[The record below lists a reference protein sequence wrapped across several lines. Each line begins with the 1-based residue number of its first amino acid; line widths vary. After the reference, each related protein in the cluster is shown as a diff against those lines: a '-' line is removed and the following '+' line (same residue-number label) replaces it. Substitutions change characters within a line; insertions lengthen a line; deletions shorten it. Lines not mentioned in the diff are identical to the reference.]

1 MKILVVLLFA
11 LLFFVNISAQ
21 APRISNVSGRV
32 KDEAGKVIADASIT
46 LLSSRQS
53 VLAATKTKVDGTFD
67 LPQIAWGSYELL
79 ITAEGFGARRAAV
92 NSPLSS
98 GFEVILAPA
107 ALTDEVSVT
116 AEFGTVTER
125 DSTPQKVTVINEQ
138 NLQQRAKTVL
148 AQAANEEAGVSLQRT
163 SPTIGAIYVRGLTG
177 NKVNTFIDGVRVS
190 NTAARGGINTFF
202 NLNDASNLRSIEILR
217 GPNSSQFGSDAIGGS
232 VQLNSS
238 APLFTAKIPEWH
250 GSQST
255 NFNTADLGFG
265 GNFKVT
271 YGRPDFSVVFNVLGH
286 RSNTL
291 RTGQAIDTHAAVT
304 RFLGLPSDIF
314 GKRLSDTAFSNY
326 GGLFR
331 MVYAPKQSE
340 QISVHYQRGQQDGG
354 KRYDQTLGGDGN
366 LIADLRNLMANFFY
380 TRYEKF
386 QAGWF
391 DNIAATYSL
400 NTQRE
405 ERVNQGGNGNPNGA
419 ITHQYERTTTHGF
432 QFQAAKNWTT
442 RNTLV
447 VGGDVYRDAVKAPAF
462 AVNPVTQVVTI
473 TRPRVPNRATYLNAG
488 IFVQDSFNA
497 IPERLRIVGS
507 ARYSFASYRVR
518 AENSPLVNGKRLW
531 ADDALCLG
539 NATGR
544 IGAVLTLTR
553 GLNFSAHVSRGFR
566 VPHITDLGTLG
577 LTGSG
582 FEVAAPDIAN
592 LNATLGST
600 ADANAINTGLSVT
613 QQAPEI
619 SLSYDFGLHLK
630 RGRIDADLVYFSNS
644 IKDNITKQTLILPSG
659 AVGKLLGSE
668 VITAQLP
675 TGAVFVAAAT
685 NPVLVRA
692 NFDDAL
698 IRGLEQS
705 LEIKISSRWSLR
717 ENFTY
722 IYAQDVR
729 TGFAPSIE
737 GGTPAPNGS
746 ASLRY
751 QVKRFWLEPYLTGAL
766 RNMRL
771 SSLDLEDRRTGA
783 VRTRSSIQNFFR
795 NGATARGLIS
805 TGADGRFGTADD
817 TLKNTNETLA
827 QVQDRVLGVGVNSAP
842 LFRAIPGYATINF
855 RGGFHLSEKQELLF
869 DFENLFDK
877 NYRGISWGLDAPG
890 RGLSLRYQLK
900 F

>member
-1 MKILVVLLFA
+1 MKLIVVLLFS
-11 LLFFVNISAQ
+11 LVFSVSISAQ
-21 APRISNVSGRV
+21 APRLSNISGIV
-32 KDEAGKVIADASIT
+32 KDEAGKVIAGASMT

-53 VLAATKTKVDGTFD
+53 VLAATKTKTDGTFN

-79 ITAEGFGARRAAV
+79 ITADGFGARRTAV
-92 NSPLSS
+92 NSPLGS
-98 GFEVILAPA
+98 GLEITLAPA

-138 NLQQRAKTVL
+138 NIQQRAKTVL
-148 AQAANEEAGVSLQRT
+148 AQAANEEAGVALQRT

-177 NKVNTFIDGVRVS
+177 NKVSTFIDGVRFS

-217 GPNSSQFGSDAIGGS
+217 GPNSSQFGSDSIGGS
-232 VQLNSS
+232 VQLNSQ
-238 APLFTAKIPEWH
+238 APLFTSKNSEWH

-255 NFNTADLGFG
+255 SFNIADTGFG
-265 GNFKVT
+265 GYFKIS
-271 YGRPDFSVVFNVLGH
+271 YGRPDLSVLFNVLGH

-291 RTGQAIDTHAAVT
+291 RTGQGIDTHAAVT
-304 RFLGLPSDIF
+304 RFLGLRSDVF
-314 GKRLSDTAFSNY
+314 GQRLSDTAFTNY
-326 GGLFR
+326 GGMYR
-331 MVYAPKQSE
+331 MVYAPTVTQ
-340 QISVHYQRGQQDGG
+340 QLSVHYQRGQQDGG

-366 LIADLRNLMANFFY
+366 LMADLRNLMADFFY

-391 DNIAATYSL
+391 DNLAATYSF

-419 ITHQYERTTTHGF
+419 ITHQYERTTTNGF
-432 QFQAAKNWTT
+432 QFQAAKNWATS
-442 RNTLV
+442 NTLV
-447 VGGDVYRDAVKAPAF
+447 IGGDVYRDTVRAPAF

-473 TRPRVPNRATYLNAG
+473 TRPRVPNRAKYLSAG
-488 IFVQDSFNA
+488 IFAQDSYNV

-507 ARYSFASYRVR
+507 ARYSFASYRAR

-531 ADDALCLG
+531 TDDALRIG
-539 NATGR
+539 NMTGR

-553 GLNFSAHVSRGFR
+553 GLNLSAHLSRGFR

-582 FEVAAPDIAN
+582 FEVASTDITN

-600 ADANAINTGLSVT
+600 ADANAINTGLAVT
-613 QQAPEI
+613 QQRPEI
-619 SLSYDFGLHLK
+619 SLSYDFGMHLK

-659 AVGKLLGSE
+659 AVGKFLGSE

-675 TGAVFVAAAT
+675 SGAVFVAAAT

-698 IRGLEQS
+698 MRGLEQS

-717 ENFTY
+717 ENFTF
-722 IYAQDVR
+722 IHAQDVR

-737 GGTPAPNGS
+737 GGTPAPQGS
-746 ASLRY
+746 AALRY
-751 QVKRFWLEPYLTGAL
+751 QVKRFWLEPYLAGAL
-766 RNMRL
+766 RNTRL

-783 VRTRSSIQNFFR
+783 VRTRLSIQNFFR
-795 NGATARGLIS
+795 NGATARGLVLA
-805 TGADGRFGTADD
+805 GPDAKFGTTDD
-817 TLKNTNETLA
+817 LLKNTNETLT
-827 QVQDRVLGVGVNSAP
+827 QVQDRVLGAGNNSAT
-842 LFRAIPGYATINF
+842 LFSAIPGYVTFNF
-855 RGGFHLSEKQELLF
+855 RGGFRLSETQDLMF
-869 DFENLFDK
+869 DFENISDR

-890 RGLSLRYQLK
+890 RGLGVRYQLR